1 MMTYDRYNPEWQ
13 QNILLAFYHCKN
25 GRVSREQWNELCE
38 PYETYKD
45 FYDNIIY
52 LSDSGLLN
60 TSACPRSNADDEFEA
75 NTPLL
80 LDPSFIRITNL
91 GVDFLRADGGLS
103 AILNVNVI
111 KLHDD
116 TLSALSSYV
125 DKMNVSDGEKNA
137 IKNELK
143 KLPVDGLRH
152 VMTKAIDTA
161 LNNPSEILRVVQ
173 VAIQSI

>member
-1 MMTYDRYNPEWQ
+1 MTYDRYNPEWQ
-13 QNILLAFYHCKN
+13 QNILLAFYHCRN
-25 GRVSREQWNELCE
+25 GIVSREQWEELCD

-60 TSACPRSNADDEFEA
+60 ISNCPVSNSADDHEINMPIVLE
-75 NTPLL
+75 
-80 LDPSFIRITNL
+80 PSWIRITNK
-91 GVDFLRADGGLS
+91 GVDLLRADGGLS

-116 TLSALSSYV
+116 TLLALSSYI

-161 LNNPSEILRVVQ
+161 LNNPSEILRVIQ
-173 VAIQSI
+173 MAIQPS